1 MNEHHNGLAV
11 KDKDYIKSYLPQTNL
26 DSIRTVEIIINES
39 SISSEYQTFKN
50 AYVRGKKINNSYLYE
65 VCSPLGLTQ
74 VKLAIDA
81 AIKEGL
87 FNPVV
92 KVQKVSNN
100 IYDYSFSALKSDL
113 NIIQKY
119 LNCTDK
125 VIFARSESVKDWF
138 IKEYLKERGIDDNT
152 LSALFIEKEKIRL
165 NPINERKDIFREYL
179 SGPIRDKLFS
189 EITRE
194 TISVGRISGFN
205 ITYQGHTFAIIDRP
219 WGRDMAYIF
228 AKEVSQSHPNKIG
241 IVGGCGSIN
250 ENYCIEDV
258 VNPTHACSPESDIVS
273 LDNPLEESKKIL
285 VYNIDSPFLE
295 TNGFLKNLTQKD
307 IDLIEMELIGF
318 RKGTPKNI
326 QMYSTL
332 YIMDEPLKGKTL
344 NETYYNNDFLMSLF
358 NKKDRA
364 KDEATARVIL
374 GMLK

>member
-11 KDKDYIKSYLPQTNL
+11 KDKDYIKSYLPQINL
-26 DSIRTVEIIINES
+26 DSIKTVEIIINES

-50 AYVRGKKINNSYLYE
+50 TYLRGKKINDSYLYE

-81 AIKEGL
+81 AVKEGL
-87 FNPVV
+87 FNPEI
-92 KVQKVSNN
+92 KVQNVSNN

-119 LNCTDK
+119 LNCSDK

-138 IKEYLKERGIDDNT
+138 IKEYLKEEGIDNNT
-152 LSALFIEKEKIRL
+152 LSELFIEKEKIRL
-165 NPINERKDIFREYL
+165 NPAKERKDVFREYL
-179 SGPIRDKLFS
+179 SDQICDNLFS
-189 EITRE
+189 EIPRE

-205 ITYQGHTFAIIDRP
+205 ITYQGNTFAIIDRP

-228 AKEVSQSHPNKIG
+228 AKEISKSYPTKIG
-241 IVGGCGSIN
+241 IVGGCGSVN
-250 ENYCIEDV
+250 ENYRIEDV
-258 VNPTHACSPESDIVS
+258 ANPTHVCSPEFDIVS
-273 LDNPLEESKKIL
+273 LDNPLEISKKIL

-295 TNGFLKNLTQKD
+295 TNGFLKNLTQKN
-307 IDLIEMELIGF
+307 IDLIEMELVGF
-318 RKGTPKNI
+318 RKGTPANI
-326 QMYSTL
+326 PMYSTL
-332 YIMDEPLKGKTL
+332 YVMDEPLKGKTL
-344 NETYYNNDFLMSLF
+344 NETYYNNDFLMNLF